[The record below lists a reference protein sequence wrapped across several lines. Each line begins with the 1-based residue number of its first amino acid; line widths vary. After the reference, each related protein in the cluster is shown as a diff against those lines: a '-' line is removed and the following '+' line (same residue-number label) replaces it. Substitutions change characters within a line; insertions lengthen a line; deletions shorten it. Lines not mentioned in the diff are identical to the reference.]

1 MNTTVDQIFNYYAHT
16 ICLVGKMC
24 AGKDYIGQ
32 QLVRHCGYTRLA
44 FADAL
49 KQEVADRHG
58 ITVDYLNNN
67 KSVYR
72 AELQQHGKDMR
83 KIDPFYWVNKVQ
95 EMREKL
101 DGPVVI
107 TDCRHVNEAEWGL
120 TKDANSRSI
129 VLMVTVTEIV
139 RRERATALY
148 GEIPD
153 SVWNDVSEKQQDL
166 CPFNFVVPGELPTES
181 IVNVIKKNVFGW
193 VHSGRPILR
202 ISGMEG
208 ILNDSAAVKDH

>member
-1 MNTTVDQIFNYYAHT
+1 MSITVDKIFDYYAHT

-24 AGKDYIGQ
+24 AGKDYIGA
-32 QLVRHCGYTRLA
+32 QLVENCGYTRLA

-58 ITVDYLNNN
+58 ITLVELNKN
-67 KSVYR
+67 KSKYR

-83 KIDPFYWVNKVQ
+83 AKDLLYWVNKV
-95 EMREKL
+95 EAIRETIP
-101 DGPVVI
+101 GPVVI
-107 TDCRHVNEAEWGL
+107 TDCRHVNEAEWGVSR
-120 TKDANSRSI
+120 DANSRTI
-129 VLMVTVTEIV
+129 VLMVSVNETV
-139 RRERATALY
+139 RKERAVSLY
-148 GEIPD
+148 GNISEA
-153 SVWNDVSEKQQDL
+153 VWNDVSEKQQDL
-166 CPFNFVVPGELPTES
+166 CPFNFVIPGELPTES

-208 ILNDSAAVKDH
+208 IIHDIAPLKNS